1 MAGELKPLDV
11 LREDHKVVLK
21 KLDVMDGAI
30 RNLDSNPASL
40 QALKDLIPFFT
51 GEVVVHFAKEEEAVF
66 PEIEKFIP
74 REGGPTGMML
84 IEHEDLNNA
93 KANFIK
99 GVEGLTANANSQDAK
114 KLITDNGGHFV
125 SLLRDHIYKE
135 DNILFMMA
143 EMHMDET
150 QVQAVAMK
158 FAEIDKRYLADK
170 K

>member
-1 MAGELKPLDV
+1 MTENLKPLDV

-21 KLDVMDGAI
+21 KLDVMDDAI
-30 RNLDSNPASL
+30 RNLEKPSSL
-40 QALKDLIPFFT
+40 PTLKDIIVFLT

-93 KANFIK
+93 KTNFIK
-99 GVEGLTANANSQDAK
+99 GVEELSRDANSTDAK
-114 KLITDNGGHFV
+114 KLITENGGHFV

-135 DNILFMMA
+135 DNMLFMMA

-150 QVQAVAMK
+150 QMQAVAAL
-158 FAEIDKRYLADK
+158 FAEIDKRYLASK
-170 K
+170 